1 MRRFILISVIVILA
15 TCVWSQTGFEEID
28 SPDTLNIE
36 TVTIDTLEEKI
47 DTKLLLVEM
56 NNFLDEKRKSEE
68 DLFLPH
74 LIYQENFHLSSP
86 FNLNMRIAK
95 NGFSEIPFATGNLQ
109 TVQNYRSIY
118 NTTYKR
124 GNIFYNSWEYS
135 LPVALTETYMG
146 LGDNNMNNI
155 AVSLMKGS
163 IFGIPA
169 FNIQLDYLGEKGI
182 WQGFENEAI
191 QNFHLN
197 LTYDLGLAII
207 LFDNSMIDQTL
218 PGEKDIDGYAYPFDS
233 VSNKE
238 NEYSILI
245 LNKFIDIGFKYKN
258 NDYEIDNKISKERD
272 LIQVLAQ
279 KKIQIPNHQLD
290 LSYEFVS
297 EDITINSYSNPDTTL
312 ITNRDNSFYI
322 LSGNH
327 ESNILGF
334 NIGNTG
340 YYQDENNFQFDSELL
355 KKLFFGLN
363 FMGEF
368 NAKSDE
374 YFTNPYAIYPR
385 KQSRSSVG
393 GGVFFDYPLISTK
406 AVMGQHHIEDF
417 NGNYYYVQNSMNLGL
432 TKNIGFI
439 YDLWLRNEKTTYRVE
454 NNTYVTKYPEWQ
466 VSNFLELTYF
476 LKHSNAIKIGL
487 KHIYHSNYSYT
498 LDDIEMIF
506 MNETHNFDAYL
517 MIQLTDRFEISVDAV
532 NLTNNNIMFTNYDHP
547 GTHFNFNVHWIF
559 VN

>member
-36 TVTIDTLEEKI
+36 TVNIDTLEEKI

-56 NNFLDEKRKSEE
+56 NNFLDEKRKSEA

-74 LIYQENFHLSSP
+74 LIYKENFHLSSP
-86 FNLNMRIAK
+86 FSLNMRIKK

-146 LGDNNMNNI
+146 LGDNDMNNI

-207 LFDNSMIDQTL
+207 LFDNSMIDQTI

-258 NDYEIDNKISKERD
+258 NDYEIDNTINKERD

-355 KKLFFGLN
+355 KKLFLGLN
-363 FMGEF
+363 LMGEF
-368 NAKSDE
+368 NTKSDE
-374 YFTNPYAIYPR
+374 YFINPYAIYPR

-393 GGVFFDYPLISTK
+393 GGVFF
-406 AVMGQHHIEDF
+406 
-417 NGNYYYVQNSMNLGL
+417 
-432 TKNIGFI
+432 
-439 YDLWLRNEKTTYRVE
+439 
-454 NNTYVTKYPEWQ
+454 
-466 VSNFLELTYF
+466 
-476 LKHSNAIKIGL
+476 
-487 KHIYHSNYSYT
+487 
-498 LDDIEMIF
+498 
-506 MNETHNFDAYL
+506 
-517 MIQLTDRFEISVDAV
+517 
-532 NLTNNNIMFTNYDHP
+532 
-547 GTHFNFNVHWIF
+547 
-559 VN
+559 